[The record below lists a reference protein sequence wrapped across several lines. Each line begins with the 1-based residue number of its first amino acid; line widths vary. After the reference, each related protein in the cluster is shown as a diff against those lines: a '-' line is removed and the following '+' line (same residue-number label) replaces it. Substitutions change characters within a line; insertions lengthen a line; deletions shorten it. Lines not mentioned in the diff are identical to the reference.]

1 MKVLNNRLN
10 THSAEGTEED
20 LELPSTP
27 QTREIM
33 SQAPQRTQEKAVE
46 TRQRL
51 GHAQVTH
58 LLSRCRCPKD
68 PSA

>member
-1 MKVLNNRLN
+1 MNVLSNGLN
-10 THSAEGTEED
+10 AHSAEGTEED

-27 QTREIM
+27 QPCEIV

-51 GHAQVTH
+51 GHAQVT
-58 LLSRCRCPKD
+58 PV
-68 PSA
+68 